1 MVRVRENKWIAAGGR
16 AGNDEERSRRVG
28 HFGGIMEEMHFSE
41 C

>member
-1 MVRVRENKWIAAGGR
+1 MVRVRENKWIAAGER
-16 AGNDEERSRRVG
+16 AGNDKERSGSDG